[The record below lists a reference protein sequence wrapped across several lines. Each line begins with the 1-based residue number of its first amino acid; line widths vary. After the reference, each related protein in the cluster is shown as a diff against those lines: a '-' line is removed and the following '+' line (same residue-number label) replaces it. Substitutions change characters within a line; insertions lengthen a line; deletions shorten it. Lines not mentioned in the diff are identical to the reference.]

1 MFAPSSSAV
10 KSTVKPSMKS
20 SMEKAFDA
28 LPKEGAWFTFAARGF
43 APDYERA
50 RGRVSSNSFT

>member
-1 MFAPSSSAV
+1 MFAPSSSA
-10 KSTVKPSMKS
+10 VKPSMKS